1 MPNAKGTRKK
11 KEYGSPSEQETVFP
25 HPRHMIQ
32 AYRVRI
38 GLLFHKSLQCR
49 PDACA
54 QAVLPTVSLCTQ
66 WIFCSNSSMSAAGEN
81 MCADGKKHWNSFPF
95 QCLFEQVINTFF
107 SLREPPRTSYGALRL
122 GSHNAHACEARK
134 AHPPLRRIS

>member
-1 MPNAKGTRKK
+1 MPDAKENRYK

-38 GLLFHKSLQCR
+38 GLFFHKSLQCR

-54 QAVLPTVSLCTQ
+54 QAVVSLRSTGLYTVDFLLQ
-66 WIFCSNSSMSAAGEN
+66 
-81 MCADGKKHWNSFPF
+81 F
-95 QCLFEQVINTFF
+95 QYV
-107 SLREPPRTSYGALRL
+107 
-122 GSHNAHACEARK
+122 
-134 AHPPLRRIS
+134 RRR